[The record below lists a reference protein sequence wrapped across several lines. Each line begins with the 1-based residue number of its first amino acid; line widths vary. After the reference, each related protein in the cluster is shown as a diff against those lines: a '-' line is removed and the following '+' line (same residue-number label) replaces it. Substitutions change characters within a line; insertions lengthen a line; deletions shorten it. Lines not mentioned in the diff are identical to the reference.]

1 MQTHPLEPDSTQ
13 ALQDAGAELQLAW
26 AGLIHPDAFY
36 VNVPETL
43 QQRWLA
49 LDMLVQPEVQRFNAS
64 ITDYNHAIAQYPA
77 ALLAKLF
84 QFHPARP
91 LA

>member
-1 MQTHPLEPDSTQ
+1 
-13 ALQDAGAELQLAW
+13 
-26 AGLIHPDAFY
+26 LIHPDAFY
-36 VNVPETL
+36 VNVPDAL

-49 LDMLVQPEVQRFNAS
+49 LDLLVQAELQRFNVCV
-64 ITDYNHAIAQYPA
+64 IDYNHSIGQYPA

>member
-1 MQTHPLEPDSTQ
+1 
-13 ALQDAGAELQLAW
+13 
-26 AGLIHPDAFY
+26 LIHPDAFY
-36 VNVPETL
+36 VNVPEAL

-77 ALLAKLF
+77 ALLATLF

>member
-1 MQTHPLEPDSTQ
+1 
-13 ALQDAGAELQLAW
+13 
-26 AGLIHPDAFY
+26 
-36 VNVPETL
+36 
-43 QQRWLA
+43 
-49 LDMLVQPEVQRFNAS
+49 MLVQAEVQRFNAS

-84 QFHPARP
+84 QFNPARP